1 MFLGFI
7 LPVIVGTWLSLSFEY
22 LCAREEEESFV
33 GNFAAGSPRLL
44 LCILEHIN
52 ILGDPIYFKVIAL
65 HLIIQYQEVEG
76 METCAPHLEVG
87 KKRLWRDVSVKI
99 LRVLEFPHP
108 RVSDNGKDELCSL
121 LPLRLVGATVGSL
134 GFVLCFRAHT
144 YNKRGIV
151 VDRCIVIAHSC
162 GFEEFRAVARC
173 VRCHRSNEADEVVC
187 ASRFVVRDFKEERH
201 HNLPDSCEVGVG
213 WLTIYRL
220 ECF

>member
-108 RVSDNGKDELCSL
+108 RVFYNGGDELRSL
-121 LPLRLVGATVGSL
+121 SPLRLVGSAVGSL
-134 GFVLCFRAHT
+134 GFVHCFRART
-144 YNKRGIV
+144 DDGRGIV
-151 VDRCIVIAHSC
+151 IDCRVVSANSC
-162 GFEEFRAVARC
+162 
-173 VRCHRSNEADEVVC
+173 
-187 ASRFVVRDFKEERH
+187 
-201 HNLPDSCEVGVG
+201 
-213 WLTIYRL
+213 
-220 ECF
+220 